1 MGRMLSSSA
10 SRAIAATILS
20 SVLACAP
27 FAIADKGPDFAGASS
42 AVGYP
47 VGSIATDSRGN
58 VYFASGPLVF
68 KLDTLGIQT
77 VVAGNGTY
85 GFSGD
90 GGPATSASLFLPYG
104 VAVDGAGNLYIA
116 DLLNQRIRKVDTT
129 GTITTVAGSGTYGF
143 SGDGGPAI
151 SANLGSP
158 DGLAVDTAGNLYIA
172 DLYNRRIRK
181 VDSSGMISTV
191 AGNGAYGF
199 SGDGGPATGASLS
212 NPTGVAV
219 DRTGNV
225 YIADQGNQRIRKVDI
240 TGRISTVAGNG
251 ASVASR

>member
-1 MGRMLSSSA
+1 MLSSSA
-10 SRAIAATILS
+10 SRTIETAILS
-20 SVLACAP
+20 SVLVCASL
-27 FAIADKGPDFAGASS
+27 ASADNGSDFAGPYS

-47 VGSIATDSRGN
+47 AGSIATDSKGN
-58 VYFASGPLVF
+58 VYFASGPVVF
-68 KLDTLGIQT
+68 KLNTFGIQT
-77 VVAGNGTY
+77 VVAGNGAF

-151 SANLGSP
+151 SASLGSP
-158 DGLAVDTAGNLYIA
+158 DGVAVDEAGNLYIA
-172 DLYNRRIRK
+172 DLYNRRVRK
-181 VDSSGMISTV
+181 VDSGGMISTV

-199 SGDGGPATGASLS
+199 SGDGGPATSASLS
-212 NPTGVAV
+212 SPTGVAV
-219 DRTGNV
+219 DRVGNV
-225 YIADQGNQRIRKVDI
+225 YIADQGNQRIRKVD
-240 TGRISTVAGNG
+240 TAGRISTVAGNG
-251 ASVASR
+251 VPVASR